1 MSRRYD
7 FAEVSKLLNELE
19 ACANRINKISSDF
32 VKELQSEPAKK
43 AA

>member
-1 MSRRYD
+1 MSRSYD

-19 ACANRINKISSDF
+19 ECANRIHKISSDF
-32 VKELQSEPAKK
+32 VKEMQAETAKQ